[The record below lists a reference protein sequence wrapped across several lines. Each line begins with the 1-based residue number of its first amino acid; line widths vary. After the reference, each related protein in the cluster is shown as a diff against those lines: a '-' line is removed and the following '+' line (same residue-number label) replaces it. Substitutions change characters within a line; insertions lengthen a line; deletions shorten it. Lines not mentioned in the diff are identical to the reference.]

1 MDVVESVWHYFMLYG
16 YYFLFLIVFLEYLNL
31 PGLPAGIIMPAAG
44 ILIASQRGSFAA
56 AHLVSVVA
64 GLLGSTVLYLLGRF
78 LDRLVLMRC
87 YRRWPKL
94 QPAVDKTMGYMERYG
109 DKGVFVAR
117 LLPVFRTLIS
127 LAAGV
132 LRVGFGRFVFFSVW
146 GIAIWNFLFIFAGYW
161 LGDAL
166 LPYLM

>member
-1 MDVVESVWHYFMLYG
+1 
-16 YYFLFLIVFLEYLNL
+16 
-31 PGLPAGIIMPAAG
+31 
-44 ILIASQRGSFAA
+44 
-56 AHLVSVVA
+56 
-64 GLLGSTVLYLLGRF
+64 
-78 LDRLVLMRC
+78 
-87 YRRWPKL
+87 
-94 QPAVDKTMGYMERYG
+94 MGYMERYG

-146 GIAIWNFLFIFAGYW
+146 GIAIWNFVFIFAGYW

-166 LPYLM
+166 LPYLK

>member
-1 MDVVESVWHYFMLYG
+1 MNTVETVWHYFMMYG
-16 YYFLFLIVFLEYLNL
+16 YYFLFLIVFLEYLNF

-44 ILIASQRGSFAA
+44 ILVASQQGSFAA
-56 AHLVSVVA
+56 ALLVSVIA
-64 GLLGSTVLYLLGRF
+64 GILDSITLYLLGRF
-78 LDRLVLMRC
+78 LDKMVLMRC

-94 QPAVDKTMGYMERYG
+94 QPPVDKTMGYMERYG

-146 GIAIWNFLFIFAGYW
+146 GIAIWNFVFIFAGYW

-166 LPYLM
+166 LPYLR

>member
-1 MDVVESVWHYFMLYG
+1 MDTVETVWHYFMLYR
-16 YYFLFLIVFLEYLNL
+16 YYFLFLIVFLEYLNM

-44 ILIASQRGSFAA
+44 ILIASHQGNFAVA
-56 AHLVSVVA
+56 LFISIVA
-64 GLLGSTVLYLLGRF
+64 GLLGSGVLYFLGRF
-78 LDRLVLMRC
+78 LDKMVLMRF
-87 YRRWPKL
+87 YRRWPRF
-94 QPAVDKTMGYMERYG
+94 QPAIDKTMAYMERYG

-146 GIAIWNFLFIFAGYW
+146 GIAIWNFVFIFAGYW

-166 LPYLM
+166 LPYLR